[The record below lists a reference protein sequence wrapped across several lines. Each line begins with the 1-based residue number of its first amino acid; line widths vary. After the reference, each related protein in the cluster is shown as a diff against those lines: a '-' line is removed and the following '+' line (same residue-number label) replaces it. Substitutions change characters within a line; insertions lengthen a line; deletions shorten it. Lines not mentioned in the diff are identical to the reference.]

1 MTDVTKAYKE
11 TLKLIEERA
20 KKGEVTQEHLQT
32 VYMSIIAAALC
43 TIADILE
50 GKNDGSN

>member
-1 MTDVTKAYKE
+1 MTEVTKAYKE
-11 TLKLIEERA
+11 AQKMIEERA
-20 KKGEVTQEHLQT
+20 KKGGVTQEQLQT
-32 VYMSIIAAALC
+32 IYMSIIAGALC